1 MKKKLSVEECF
12 ERYHKKPFRI
22 LLALYQG
29 KYLRLASST
38 IMFIIKHI
46 PAWIMPIVIANV
58 IDLATTPKKESFRW
72 MIFNGVIMVILVGQN
87 ILSNY
92 YHTKF
97 HSSSIRE
104 VETDLRAALII
115 KLQELSIPYQKEL
128 QSGRLQSKIMRDVES
143 IQTLSSQLFVSSLN
157 IIVNLVAALG
167 ITLYTS
173 PIVFFFFLVTVP
185 VAAVVIVSFREKIKV
200 KNSAFRRE
208 MEETSARVVEMIELV
223 PVARAHSIEDQEINR
238 LNQRFE
244 KIADKGFHLDMIQ
257 SVFGSVSWACFQVF
271 QIICL
276 IFTGYL
282 ALNSK
287 IKPGDIVMYQ
297 TYFTTVVNSV
307 SSMITLIPT
316 ISKGLESVT
325 SIGEVLTA
333 GEVEDY
339 QGKNKLKQVKGD
351 FQFEQVW
358 YQYPSASQ
366 PTVRGLNLDVQSGET
381 VAFVGSSGSGK
392 STILNLLIGFIQ
404 PTKGKIRL
412 DGQDMKE
419 IDLRTFREHLAVV
432 PQNTILFSGTIRD
445 NITYGLK
452 NVSESEL
459 EACLKAANLWEMVQQ
474 LPEGWETRIG
484 EHGDKLSGG
493 QRQRISIAR
502 ALIRNPEVII
512 LDEATSA
519 LDSDSEQKIQQAI
532 DRLAQNR
539 TVFIVAHRLSTIRH
553 ADKIAVIEKGVC
565 TEFGSY
571 TELMEKKGRFY
582 QLQQLQDG

>member
-1 MKKKLSVEECF
+1 MEKKLSVEECF
-12 ERYHKKPFRI
+12 ERYQQKPFRI

-29 KYLRLASST
+29 KYLRLSAST
-38 IMFIIKHI
+38 FMFIIKHI

-58 IDLATTPKKESFRW
+58 IDFATNPRTNSFRW
-72 MIFNGVIMVILVGQN
+72 MVFNGVIMIVLVGQN

-104 VETDLRAALII
+104 VETDLRAALIV

-143 IQTLSSQLFVSSLN
+143 VQTLSSQLFVSSLN

-244 KIADKGFHLDMIQ
+244 QIADKGFHLDMIQ

-276 IFTGYL
+276 VFTGYL
-282 ALNSK
+282 ALHGK

-325 SIGEVLTA
+325 SVGEVLTA
-333 GEVEDY
+333 GDVEDH
-339 QGKNKLKQVKGD
+339 QGKTKLKQVTGN
-351 FQFEQVW
+351 FQFEDVW
-358 YQYPSASQ
+358 YQYPNAEE
-366 PTVRGLNLDVQSGET
+366 PTVCGLDLEVQSGET
-381 VAFVGSSGSGK
+381 IAFVGSSGSGK

-404 PTKGKIRL
+404 PTNGRILL
-412 DGQDMKE
+412 DGQDMKQ

-452 NVSESEL
+452 NVDEEEL
-459 EACLKAANLWEMVQQ
+459 EKSLKAANLWEVVQQ
-474 LPEGWETRIG
+474 LPEGLETRIG

-493 QRQRISIAR
+493 QRQRVSIAR
-502 ALIRNPEVII
+502 ALIRHPKVII

-519 LDSDSEQKIQQAI
+519 LDSDSEKKIQQAI
-532 DRLAQNR
+532 DRLAQHR

-565 TEFGSY
+565 VEFGTY
-571 TELMEKKGRFY
+571 QELIEQRGRFY
-582 QLQQLQDG
+582 QLQRLQGS

>member
-58 IDLATTPKKESFRW
+58 IDLATTPKKDSFRW
-72 MIFNGVIMVILVGQN
+72 MIFNGVIMIILVGQN

-282 ALNSK
+282 ALNGK

-412 DGQDMKE
+412 DGQDMKK

-474 LPEGWETRIG
+474 LPEGWETQIG